1 MDEEEDEQEN
11 FQEIYN
17 YPNAII
23 EEKPFKLYL
32 MMIKLYTYSV
42 N

>member
-17 YPNAII
+17 YPNFVI
-23 EEKPFKLYL
+23 EEKPFKLKNL
-32 MMIKLYTYSV
+32 SKIYTYSI

>member
-17 YPNAII
+17 YPNVVI
-23 EEKPFKLYL
+23 EEKPFKL
-32 MMIKLYTYSV
+32 
-42 N
+42 